1 MGLKVN
7 DKIYKRKVKK
17 LQRYVRNVLPDE
29 SLKEMQRVTPVGKTR
44 NAKNNT
50 KIKNNTSRGFTLIGD
65 YDYSGVINEGLYPN
79 PPSAGTGK
87 TSGGYSIKNLRKARP
102 KKGLVDPTV
111 AFIEKTLKK
120 VIRRL

>member
-17 LQRYVRNVLPDE
+17 LQRYVRNTLPKE

-44 NAKNNT
+44 NAKNST

-65 YDYSGVINEGLYPN
+65 YDYSGVIDEGLYPN

-111 AFIEKTLKK
+111 AFIEKTIKK

>member
-17 LQRYVRNVLPDE
+17 LQRYVRNTLPNE
-29 SLKEMQRVTPVGKTR
+29 SLKEMQRVTPRGKTN
-44 NAKNNT
+44 NAKDNT
-50 KIKNNTSRGFTLIGD
+50 KITRNNSRGFTLKGD
-65 YDYSGVINEGLYPN
+65 YDYSGVIDQGLYPN

-87 TSGGYSIKNLRKARP
+87 TTGGYSIKNLRKARP
-102 KKGLVDPTV
+102 KKGLLDPTV
-111 AFIEKTLKK
+111 AFIEKTIKK

>member
-1 MGLKVN
+1 MFRVR
-7 DKIYKRKVKK
+7 DKIFRKELKK
-17 LQRYVRNVLPDE
+17 VRRFLNDRNRFPDE
-29 SLKEMQRVTPVGKTR
+29 VYSKFVNTTPKDQGNAQSKTKLDKV
-44 NAKNNT
+44 ALGW
-50 KIKNNTSRGFTLIGD
+50 KISGD
-65 YDYSGVINEGLYPN
+65 YDYSGVIDEGLYPN

>member
-7 DKIYKRKVKK
+7 DKIYKRKIKK
-17 LQRYVRNVLPDE
+17 LKRYVRNTLPNE
-29 SLKEMQRVTPVGKTR
+29 SLKEMQRVTPKGKTG

-50 KIKNNTSRGFTLIGD
+50 KISRNNSRGFTIKGD
-65 YDYSGVINEGLYPN
+65 YDYSGVIDQGLYPS

-87 TSGGYSIKNLRKARP
+87 TTGGYSIKNLRKARP
-102 KKGLVDPTV
+102 KKGLVEPTV
-111 AFIEKTLKK
+111 AFIERIIKK

>member
-1 MGLKVN
+1 MALKVN

-17 LQRYVRNVLPDE
+17 LQRYVRNTLPNK
-29 SLKEMQRVTPVGKTR
+29 SLKEMQRVTPIGKTK

-50 KIKNNTSRGFTLIGD
+50 KIKSNTNRGFTLIGD
-65 YDYSGVINEGLYPN
+65 YDYSGVIDQGLYPN
-79 PPSAGTGK
+79 PPVAGTGK
-87 TSGGYSIKNLRKARP
+87 TSGGYSIKNLSKARP
-102 KKGLVDPTV
+102 RKGLLDPTV